1 MRVYAYR
8 VQQRG
13 PRALEEV
20 LRRINDLPLADR
32 HFLGARSMRLE
43 IAREQNGLW
52 FADFAAPRN
61 GHGPGTMAVNQP
73 MSEIALAAGALFGED
88 TGFVYDPHSRYLVL
102 QYNHTGPRDSGISKY
117 LAAADLTFGGLGP
130 ALAGVPDINRCG
142 FSIGAVLKPDAYA
155 RLRQWGIYKS
165 VEMEISVPGALNA
178 DLAAGRSLG
187 SVLAA
192 PLPDGVETITIGFTA
207 RPGNEGRL
215 GGRGVE
221 GVLNDLQQLGMAVKS
236 AVVKGK
242 PSEEDRMDSVNL
254 VSDRVSGDANV
265 TLGHGLRFVREDRWA
280 ALAEKLQR
288 WADDRVLP

>member
-13 PRALEEV
+13 PRSLDEV

-32 HFLGARSMRLE
+32 HFQGATSMRLE
-43 IAREQNGLW
+43 VARNQNGIW

-61 GHGPGTMAVNQP
+61 GHGPGTMGINQP
-73 MSEIALAAGALFGED
+73 MSEIALAVGAQFGED
-88 TGFVYDPHSRYLVL
+88 TGFAYDPASRYLVL
-102 QYNHTGPRDSGISKY
+102 QYNHTGPRDTGISKY
-117 LAAADLTFGGLGP
+117 LAAADLSFGGLGP
-130 ALAGVPDINRCG
+130 ALPGVPDIDRCG

-192 PLPDGVETITIGFTA
+192 PLPDGVETIKIGYTA
-207 RPGNEGRL
+207 RPGNDGRL
-215 GGRGVE
+215 GGHGME
-221 GVLNDLQQLGMAVKS
+221 GLLNDLQQLGMAVKS
-236 AVVKGK
+236 AVVRGK
-242 PSEEDRMDSVNL
+242 PTEDDRMDAVNL
-254 VSDRVSGDANV
+254 VSDRVSGDATIN
-265 TLGHGLRFVREDRWA
+265 LGHGLRFVREDRWG
-280 ALAEKLQR
+280 ALEEKLR
-288 WADDRVLP
+288 YWTDTRVLP